1 MSSKQIYKTS
11 FSLGPYFD
19 IISKLYKVRG
29 IVQAI
34 FLSPS
39 PRLINYLYFA
49 SLALSFSLYREGWRH
64 CVLLPRFYGVCPKN
78 KDISYIAIMQW
89 SKSGNLTLI
98 HHHHLIYGLYLFD
111 NILQSN
117 FTTIP
122 LRPGSNLESS
132 RITCYI
138 YCHASIILIWSS
150 SSAFVF

>member
-1 MSSKQIYKTS
+1 MMSRRVSWFFILPESFPSSWNFVHHVGEIGQWRIFSFYIEMSSKQIYKTS

-49 SLALSFSLYREGWRH
+49 SLALSFSLYRGSWRH
-64 CVLLPRFYGVCPKN
+64 RVLLPRFYGVCPKN

-89 SKSGNLTLI
+89 SKSGNLILKHSYCYVI
-98 HHHHLIYGLYLFD
+98 
-111 NILQSN
+111 NIFQN
-117 FTTIP
+117 IF
-122 LRPGSNLESS
+122 
-132 RITCYI
+132 Y
-138 YCHASIILIWSS
+138 
-150 SSAFVF
+150 